1 MKNKELTRTQQ
12 VLAVMKFLVYLSITW
27 YFLKLVGIG
36 LMGLSF
42 LIRGI
47 PLSNLFFI
55 PDWFNLLETNPG
67 YLTLVIVLVMSVSLL
82 NITIWILVLR
92 LLKRIQLTNP
102 FNMEVIER
110 LERIS
115 YLLFI
120 IWILSISAGGFFA
133 WLGEKAGELNDSW
146 SHGPYLFMA
155 GLVFIISQIF
165 KRGVELQSENDLT
178 V

>member
-27 YFLKLVGIG
+27 YFLKMGGIVFMS
-36 LMGLSF
+36 LAF
-42 LIRGI
+42 LAQGK
-47 PLSNLFFI
+47 PLTDLFFMQ
-55 PDWFNLLETNPG
+55 DWFNLLETNPE
-67 YLTLVIVLVMSVSLL
+67 YYTLIIVLVISRSLL
-82 NITIWILVLR
+82 NISIWIMVLR
-92 LLKRIQLTNP
+92 LLKRIQLSNP
-102 FNMEVIER
+102 FTKEVIER

-115 YLLFI
+115 YLLFS

-146 SHGPYLFMA
+146 DHGPYLFMA